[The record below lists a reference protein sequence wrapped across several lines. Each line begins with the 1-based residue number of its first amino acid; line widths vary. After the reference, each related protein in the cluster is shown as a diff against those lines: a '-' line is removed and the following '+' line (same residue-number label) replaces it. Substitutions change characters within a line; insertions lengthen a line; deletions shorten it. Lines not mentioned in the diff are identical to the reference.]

1 MDIQDFKNTWVFIEM
16 AGGEVKNASLEL
28 LSQSRALADAAGEKL
43 IAVVIG
49 QDVNT
54 VVKSV
59 SSYGADEV
67 IVVEGEEFKD
77 YHTDI
82 YTNAIV
88 KLAEKYK
95 PSVLMLAATHNGR
108 DLATRAA
115 GRLQVG
121 SVADCT
127 AVEVGEAGA
136 IEWTRPTYGGKLFS
150 TVTFAQ
156 TRPQIG
162 TVRPG
167 SYEKRQ
173 AEEVELAAVVFESI
187 ETPAEQ
193 IRTKI
198 REIVKSVA
206 EGIKL
211 EEAEVVV
218 AGGRGL
224 GKAENVQIIK
234 ELADVLGGAVGGT
247 RACVDAEWMPPQLQI
262 GQSGKRIAPKLYIA
276 CGISGATQHIAGI
289 TSAEVIVAINKDPDA
304 PIFEVADYGVV
315 GDLFE
320 VVPVLVEEF
329 KKVKAGK
336 VLAFA

>member
-1 MDIQDFKNTWVFIEM
+1 
-16 AGGEVKNASLEL
+16 
-28 LSQSRALADAAGEKL
+28 
-43 IAVVIG
+43 
-49 QDVNT
+49 
-54 VVKSV
+54 
-59 SSYGADEV
+59 
-67 IVVEGEEFKD
+67 
-77 YHTDI
+77 
-82 YTNAIV
+82 
-88 KLAEKYK
+88 
-95 PSVLMLAATHNGR
+95 
-108 DLATRAA
+108 
-115 GRLQVG
+115 
-121 SVADCT
+121 
-127 AVEVGEAGA
+127 
-136 IEWTRPTYGGKLFS
+136 
-150 TVTFAQ
+150 
-156 TRPQIG
+156 
-162 TVRPG
+162 
-167 SYEKRQ
+167 Q
-173 AEEVELAAVVFESI
+173 AEEVGLAAVVFESI

-193 IRTKI
+193 IRTKV

-262 GQSGKRIAPKLYIA
+262 GQSGKRIAPKMYIA